1 MTKIQESP
9 PKYYR
14 FSATAHN
21 YTKEELDKIYYHYK
35 EVFSNLEN
43 YSSCHSNLESVLS
56 NGIVKNMGWCYDLK
70 GFLKR
75 YLIKDIRYGEVTY
88 KSIYAINKTAIRRTK
103 KFSSKAKIIPYPK
116 QFEWRRNLC

>member
-9 PKYYR
+9 PKYYK
-14 FSATAHN
+14 FSATAYN

-35 EVFSNLEN
+35 EVFSNLVN
-43 YSSCHSNLESVLS
+43 YSNYHTNLESVLS
-56 NGIVKNMGWCYDLK
+56 SGIVKNMGWKYDLRC
-70 GFLKR
+70 FLKR

-88 KSIYAINKTAIRRTK
+88 KSIYAINKTAIRSTK

-116 QFEWRRNLC
+116 QFE